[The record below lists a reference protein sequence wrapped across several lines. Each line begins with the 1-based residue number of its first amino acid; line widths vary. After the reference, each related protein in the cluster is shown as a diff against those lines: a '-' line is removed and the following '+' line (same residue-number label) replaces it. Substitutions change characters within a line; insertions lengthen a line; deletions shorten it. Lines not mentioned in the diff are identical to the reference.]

1 MCLGPLHFRRIFVRQ
16 EVTFILLY
24 IFLHTPLTHFGKWTK
39 DRFGVGGG
47 GAISKLANVFNRC
60 QVGKRRG
67 NGAVVM
73 VVAGDGGGYVLS

>member
-1 MCLGPLHFRRIFVRQ
+1 MCLGSLHFRRIFVRQ

-24 IFLHTPLTHFGKWTK
+24 IFLHTPPTHFGKWTK

-67 NGAVVM
+67 NG
-73 VVAGDGGGYVLS
+73 GGGGGGGGGRGGYVLS